1 LQFAPV
7 RLCVFWLLALDAA
20 SCLLTNEHMFDAL
33 RGGAVGSN
41 PSALPSGRGS
51 QSDRHTDRISVT
63 GWAQVLQSN
72 QVPWNARMNELS
84 STGFSLF
91 LDFQLW
97 LSESYHLK
105 INIFRHGAAH
115 TFEVHA
121 DCVYATLVRTNG
133 FKHGFR
139 FKVLDAAAEDAIRAI
154 LD

>member
-1 LQFAPV
+1 M
-7 RLCVFWLLALDAA
+7 
-20 SCLLTNEHMFDAL
+20 LTNGPLFDAV
-33 RGGAVGSN
+33 RSSAAGSN
-41 PSALPSGRGS
+41 RLAQPSGRGS
-51 QSDRHTDRISVT
+51 PSDRRTDRMSVT
-63 GWAQVLQSN
+63 GWAQVLRSN
-72 QVPWNARMNELS
+72 QAPWNARMNELS

-97 LSESYHLK
+97 LSESYQLK

-121 DCVYATLVRTNG
+121 DCVYATLVRSQG

-154 LD
+154 LV